1 MELRTL
7 KYFLAVATELNIT
20 HAAQKLNISQ
30 PPLSRQLAQLE
41 EELGVKLFI
50 RGKRRIQLT
59 EEGKYLA
66 QQAEN
71 ILNMAEHTTQQ
82 LVQMQNNTVRGTLAL
97 GVTETCSANI
107 LSAILPEFSK
117 QHPMIS
123 YDIWSGSTNDVC
135 QRIEQ
140 GVADIGIVRD
150 PPELSSFD
158 SLYLRDE
165 VWITVVGHSHPLA
178 QTTVITLEQLCCE
191 PLFIPS
197 RQPLKTEIQQW
208 FSTAT
213 KSAAVMG
220 FYNQI
225 SSIIPLITQN
235 MGAAICPESVR
246 RYTDDRQVAY
256 LKIEKPEHMSRLYMI
271 SARNKL
277 LPAGGRAFWNFVE
290 KYISDVIA
298 PM

>member
-7 KYFLAVATELNIT
+7 KYFLTVASELNIT

-30 PPLSRQLAQLE
+30 PPLSRQLAQRE

-82 LVQMQNNTVRGTLAL
+82 LTQMQSNTVKGTLAL

-107 LSAILPEFSK
+107 LTAILPEFSK
-117 QHPMIS
+117 LYPLVS
-123 YDIWSGSTNDVC
+123 YDVWSGSSNDVC

-150 PPELSSFD
+150 PPKLNSFD
-158 SLYLRDE
+158 SHYLRDE
-165 VWITVVGHSHPLA
+165 AWIAVVSRSHPLA
-178 QTTVITLEQLCCE
+178 EKAAITLDQLCCE

-208 FSTAT
+208 FSTAA
-213 KSAAVMG
+213 KSATVMG
-220 FYNQI
+220 FYTQI
-225 SSIIPLITQN
+225 SSIIPMIIQN

-277 LPAGGRAFWNFVE
+277 LPACGKTFWSFV
-290 KYISDVIA
+290 KQYISA
-298 PM
+298 PAG